1 MCGGRWVMVREITE
15 DITLAD
21 VAKLF
26 PSYEIT
32 RIWNTKIGIEYADG
46 QFRGTTS
53 WHYRARKRFASGL
66 KPVEAASMFELIG
79 KITCGAEAF
88 SLGTVEEEEE

>member
-1 MCGGRWVMVREITE
+1 MLREITE
-15 DITLAD
+15 SVTLAD

-32 RIWNTKIGIEYADG
+32 RVWNTKVGIEYADG

-53 WHYRARKRFASGL
+53 WCYRARKRFTSGL
-66 KPVEAASMFELIG
+66 KPIEAASMFELMG
-79 KITCGAEAF
+79 KIICGAEIF
-88 SLGTVEEEEE
+88 QLEQDSGEEEE